1 LDFSV
6 YPSVTAKMQDNGS
19 CKILIE
25 RFDDLPELSDTP
37 TSEELADWEALPATE
52 SRSHEF
58 DTMEL
63 AYSWLSENAENI
75 PLHLSFYPLQLERVV
90 TGQDRD
96 YRFMFQIELPDDAE
110 ARLVVLEQCE
120 GDDHYSIWLYGMG
133 HGVRDMTCAKTREA
147 CGRLFSDRL
156 NIDDLYEI
164 LEL

>member
-1 LDFSV
+1 MEILV
-6 YPSVTAKMQDNGS
+6 YPSVTAEMQVDGS

-25 RFDDLPELSDTP
+25 RFDGLPELSDTP
-37 TSEELADWEALPATE
+37 TSEDLAEWEGLPATE
-52 SRSHEF
+52 SRSHDF

-75 PLHLSFYPLQLERVV
+75 PLHLSFYPPQLERVV

-133 HGVRDMTCAKTREA
+133 HGVRDMTCAKSREA
-147 CGRLFSDRL
+147 CRRLFSDRL
-156 NIDDLYEI
+156 NIDDLHEI